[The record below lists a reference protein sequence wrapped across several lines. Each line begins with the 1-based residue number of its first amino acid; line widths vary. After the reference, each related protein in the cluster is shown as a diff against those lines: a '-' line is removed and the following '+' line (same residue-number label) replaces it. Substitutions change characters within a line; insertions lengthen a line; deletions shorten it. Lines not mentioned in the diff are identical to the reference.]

1 MLYKSFRK
9 KGYNI
14 FFQLIYTA
22 TSLLLIVREQSFVP
36 DCKNLPHNICDSTR
50 DDNHQ
55 LIVLSYSKP
64 VVNFL
69 SGISRLS
76 FGCRTVLTTSTERK
90 LTLHG
95 NWISSRRNGK
105 SNFRDSICTRGRAR
119 NPLIRR
125 VVEQLIV
132 IGAREGDAMYKRLI
146 QHAMLPGNSVSSNLH
161 RNV

>member
-1 MLYKSFRK
+1 MSQQYYFHTQTL
-9 KGYNI
+9 
-14 FFQLIYTA
+14 Q
-22 TSLLLIVREQSFVP
+22 
-36 DCKNLPHNICDSTR
+36 CKDDGISGQADKCVSHVAFERRR

-69 SGISRLS
+69 SGIGRLS
-76 FGCRTVLTTSTERK
+76 FGCRTVLTTGTERK

-95 NWISSRRNGK
+95 NWINSRRNGK

-132 IGAREGDAMYKRLI
+132 IGAREGDAMYTRLI
-146 QHAMLPGNSVSSNLH
+146 QQHAMLPGNSVSSNLH